1 LIPTYQ
7 AHQKCVYPPLYFMKV
22 LLSFHCVQNTKISG
36 FMIVIGALRLFPA
49 VFCHNP
55 NRPLQKKNEN
65 GDSLPKVNLQR
76 NLYNI
81 KKLFMKKKKK
91 AMEVIRDYINL
102 I

>member
-1 LIPTYQ
+1 
-7 AHQKCVYPPLYFMKV
+7 
-22 LLSFHCVQNTKISG
+22 
-36 FMIVIGALRLFPA
+36 MIVIRALRLFPA

-91 AMEVIRDYINL
+91 KQWKFWKKMMAFQGF
-102 I
+102 